1 MDVSLEGRIA
11 FIVGGGQAPGGAV
24 GMGRAAAM
32 TFARAGARVFVGDRS
47 REAAQDTV
55 DVIQAEGGEASA
67 VEIDVLSED
76 SIVAAIAAIDS
87 DAGRLDI
94 LHNNVGA
101 GVSLGDAAFDRITP
115 DAFDLITSVNL
126 RGMILTCKHAVPLM
140 ARGGGGSIT
149 SVGSTAT
156 MTNYDQIGY
165 KTSKAGV
172 EAMSKHIAW
181 MHAKSGVRSNV
192 IIPGLTDTPM
202 SIDTRA
208 RVSGRPR
215 EELVLERSA
224 KVPLGRIGTA
234 WDAANIALFFASDLA
249 AFVTG
254 QSLVVDGGY
263 TLQVG

>member
-1 MDVSLEGRIA
+1 MLDGKIA

-24 GMGRAAAM
+24 GMGRAAAL

-47 REAAQDTV
+47 REAAAETV
-55 DVIQAEGGEASA
+55 EAITAEGGDAFA
-67 VEIDVLSED
+67 VVIDVLSED
-76 SIVAAIAAIDS
+76 SIIAAIES
-87 DAGRLDI
+87 IDAAVGRLDV

-101 GVSLGDAAFDRITP
+101 GVSLGDAALESITLE
-115 DAFDLITSVNL
+115 AFDLITSVNL
-126 RGMILTCKHAVPLM
+126 RGMILTCKHAIPLM

-172 EAMSKHIAW
+172 EATSKHIAW
-181 MHAKSGVRSNV
+181 MHAKQGIRSNV
-192 IIPGLTDTPM
+192 VIPGLTDTPM

-208 RVSGRPR
+208 RASGRPR
-215 EELVLERSA
+215 EELVAERSS

-249 AFVTG
+249 SFVTG
-254 QSLVVDGGY
+254 QSLVVDGGW